1 MRLPVSATALLLAL
15 LAAGPSLAAEMV
27 DSVFQ
32 VTFRYAGEDEVL
44 NDTVVPLLPGNACY
58 NWYVRLAQGT
68 APKSATKL
76 SATEVLS
83 LPTPL
88 ADWGSLATDP
98 DDGIDISADG
108 RVATRTFTPELDE
121 EGWFTHSWCV
131 APGDPVG
138 PHSIAIAVDGDKL
151 VTYDFQVVLP
161 EDYYWPSIAQP
172 QPRERSVDHSW

>member
-1 MRLPVSATALLLAL
+1 MRLPVSASALLLGL
-15 LAAGPSLAAEMV
+15 LVAGPSLAAEMT

-32 VTFRYAGEDEVL
+32 VTFRYASEDEVL

-58 NWYVRLAQGT
+58 NWYVRLAEGT
-68 APKSATKL
+68 APKT
-76 SATEVLS
+76 ATETLS
-83 LPTPL
+83 LPVPL
-88 ADWGSLATDP
+88 ADWGTLLTDP

-108 RVATRTFTPELDE
+108 KVATRTFTPELDG
-121 EGWFTHSWCV
+121 EGWFSHSWCV

-138 PHSIAIAVDGDKL
+138 AHSIAIAVDGDKL

-172 QPRERSVDHSW
+172 EPRERSVDHSW